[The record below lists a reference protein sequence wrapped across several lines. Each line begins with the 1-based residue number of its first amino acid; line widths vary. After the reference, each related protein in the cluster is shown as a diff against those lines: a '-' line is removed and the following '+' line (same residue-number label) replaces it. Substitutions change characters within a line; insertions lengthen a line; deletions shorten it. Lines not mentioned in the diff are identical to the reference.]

1 MGGVDP
7 LDPEVASA
15 LRSLI
20 DRYRS
25 RSRCLWFLAPDY
37 YPASEAQALR
47 VLAAIERH
55 GDRAAF
61 QRSSEIRQW
70 LSPSSNAAS
79 AGS

>member
-1 MGGVDP
+1 VDSLAP
-7 LDPEVASA
+7 PVASA

-20 DRYRS
+20 DDYRT
-25 RSRCLWFLAPDY
+25 RCLWFLAADY
-37 YPASEAQALR
+37 YPATQAEVVR

-70 LSPSSNAAS
+70 LSQSTSAAS

>member
-1 MGGVDP
+1 
-7 LDPEVASA
+7 

-20 DRYRS
+20 DDYRF
-25 RSRCLWFLAPDY
+25 RCLWFLAPDY
-37 YPASEAQALR
+37 YPATDAEVVR

-70 LSPSSNAAS
+70 LSLSTSAAS

>member
-1 MGGVDP
+1 MAP
-7 LDPEVASA
+7 QTEA
-15 LRSLI
+15 LLRRLI
-20 DRYRS
+20 DDY

-37 YPASEAQALR
+37 YPASDEEALQ

-61 QRSSEIRQW
+61 QRAAEVRQW
-70 LSPSSNAAS
+70 LSPSTSAAS

>member
-1 MGGVDP
+1 
-7 LDPEVASA
+7 VAA
-15 LRSLI
+15 VLRTLLTVPH
-20 DRYRS
+20 
-25 RSRCLWFLAPDY
+25 RCLWFLAPDY
-37 YPASEAQALR
+37 YPASKAEVVR

-70 LSPSSNAAS
+70 LSRNSSAAS

>member
-1 MGGVDP
+1 MGGVDTLAP
-7 LDPEVASA
+7 PVASA

-20 DRYRS
+20 DDYRA
-25 RSRCLWFLAPDY
+25 RCLWFLAPDY
-37 YPASEAQALR
+37 YPATESEVLR

-70 LSPSSNAAS
+70 LSLSTSAAS

>member
-1 MGGVDP
+1 M
-7 LDPEVASA
+7 
-15 LRSLI
+15 LI
-20 DRYRS
+20 DDY

-37 YPASEAQALR
+37 YPATVAEVLR
-47 VLAAIERH
+47 VLAAIDRH

-70 LSPSSNAAS
+70 LSLRTSVAS

>member
-1 MGGVDP
+1 MDP

-20 DRYRS
+20 DDY

-37 YPASEAQALR
+37 YPATEVEVSR

-70 LSPSSNAAS
+70 LSLSTSAAS
-79 AGS
+79 VGS

>member
-1 MGGVDP
+1 MGVVDP

-15 LRSLI
+15 LRSLM
-20 DRYRS
+20 DRY

-37 YPASEAQALR
+37 YPATAAEVLR
-47 VLAAIERH
+47 VLSAIERH

-70 LSPSSNAAS
+70 LSLSTSAAS